1 MAGAAAIAGLSAG
14 VSLGST
20 SAAPAR
26 RAVAFQAPSRSP
38 RLHVSASAS
47 PAASSTPASAAPSAR
62 PTATAAPHASASAAS
77 GVQHQAPYLFY
88 DSATP
93 EDIPAGHE
101 IATYADGPHP
111 TPPSEVAG
119 RGPVLWIDI
128 NGSDPAAQVIDVE
141 PGCATPAAA
150 AAWVDQKLT
159 AQPTQLAIV
168 YTTIGE
174 WGQVQADVSALPAW
188 MQHRIRWWIADPTG
202 YPHLVPG
209 SQATQWYWGPDY
221 DISTATWQF

>member
-14 VSLGST
+14 VSLGAT
-20 SAAPAR
+20 GAGR
-26 RAVAFQAPSRSP
+26 DHRDVALQAPSRSIRP
-38 RLHVSASAS
+38 QVSASAS
-47 PAASSTPASAAPSAR
+47 AAATSAPASATPSASPSATPAPRRSACAASSAR
-62 PTATAAPHASASAAS
+62 
-77 GVQHQAPYLFY
+77 HQAPYLIY

-111 TPPSEVAG
+111 TPPAEVAG

-128 NGSDPAAQVIDVE
+128 SGSDPAAQVIDVE

-150 AAWVDQKLT
+150 ASWVGQKLT

-168 YTTIGE
+168 YTTIGQ
-174 WGQVQADVSALPAW
+174 WGQVQADISALPGW
-188 MQHRIRWWIADPTG
+188 MQNRVRWWIADPTG

-209 SQATQWYWGPDY
+209 SQATQWYWGPNY